1 MRDPLLAPMAALG
14 LGILLCRF
22 VHFDARE
29 LAYILCIFAIL
40 TVFAALYSTRRSA
53 LLCALTGIL
62 FLGSATAERHRR
74 GAPPQLNAENGETLT
89 LAGCIVEP
97 PAFTENREQFVV
109 ELAPHARIRVNF
121 NLKEGEIAPPLH
133 YGQKIEIDGKIRLPR
148 NFQNP
153 GSFDFMGYLAR
164 QDIYW
169 TASAR
174 ASSELKILPGRCGNR
189 FWAAIYRIRVAAL
202 DRLELLYKGDA
213 YATGM
218 MEAMLLGESSKLEKE
233 WTGHFRRTGTYH
245 ALVISGLHVS
255 VLAAAL
261 LFLLRICFIPKDYA
275 LLIAAAGAWLYA
287 LVSGWQAPVVRS
299 AGGFTLFLI
308 AKLFYRRG
316 RLLNLLAAVAIT
328 FLVFD
333 PDQLYDPSFQLSFLS
348 VAAIGALAVP
358 LVEKTSGPYMAGLRK
373 ITSDGVDLFLE
384 PRIAQFRV
392 ELRLVAEAIAIWT
405 RIPLN
410 WVTQAIGLLLR
421 AVLYVYEMAAI
432 SLVVQ
437 IGLTLPMIEY
447 FHRMSFSGLSANILV
462 VPLLSAAIPAGFLS
476 IFTGW
481 HWPAA
486 IANSLLTASQHV
498 VDWHV
503 RFEPYWRMPDPP
515 LWLALSFVAALL
527 SAAFL
532 VNAGRLPR
540 ALAIVT
546 LTALFILLNWQPFP
560 PHIPQGKLELTLIDV
575 GQGDSLL
582 LTLPNAKTM
591 LIDGGGFPSFGTV
604 KSKAKMDIGED
615 VVSPYLWSRAIRH
628 IDVIV
633 CTHAHEDHVGGVAA
647 LIENFQP
654 AQVWTGANPPE
665 SPPWLAIS
673 QKAAVF
679 GAKIVPLRTGDTFEF
694 GGARIDVL
702 APERDYEPA
711 SSPKNNDSLV
721 FRVTYGV
728 HRFLF
733 TGDMEKQV
741 EARLLEEN
749 RVGHVDVLKV
759 AHHGSRSSSIEP
771 FIEKS
776 HPTFALISVGEGNSY
791 HHPTPEVL
799 ERLNQAHAQ
808 IFRTDQSGLVSIR
821 SDGKKL
827 EVVPEHFTNPHT
839 SRIPHSP
846 SNPQAAGR

>member
-1 MRDPLLAPMAALG
+1 MAALG
-14 LGILLCRF
+14 VGILLCRF
-22 VHFDARE
+22 VRFDARE
-29 LAYILCIFAIL
+29 LAYILATFAAL
-40 TVFAALYSTRRSA
+40 TAFAALYSTKRMA
-53 LLCALTGIL
+53 LLCALTGIV
-62 FLGSATAERHRR
+62 FVGVATSERHRL
-74 GAPPQLNAENGETLT
+74 GPAPQLNAENGESLI

-97 PAFTENREQFVV
+97 PAFTENREQFVL
-109 ELAPHARIRVNF
+109 ELAPHARVRVNF
-121 NLKEGEIAPPLH
+121 NLKEGEVAPLLH

-153 GSFDFMGYLAR
+153 GAFDFTRYLAR

-169 TASAR
+169 TASSS
-174 ASSELKILPGRCGNR
+174 ASSELKILPGECGNK
-189 FWAAIYRIRVAAL
+189 FWAAIYNIRVAAL
-202 DRLELLYKGDA
+202 DRLDFLYKGDA

-218 MEAMLLGESSKLEKE
+218 MEAMLLGESSKLEKD
-233 WTGHFRRTGTYH
+233 WTSHFRRTGTYH

-261 LFLLRICFIPKDYA
+261 LFLLRICFVPKDQA

-316 RLLNLLAAVAIT
+316 RLLNLLAAVAIA
-328 FLVFD
+328 FLLFD
-333 PDQLYDPSFQLSFLS
+333 PDQLYDASFQLSFLS

-358 LVEKTSGPYMAGLRK
+358 LLEKTSGPYVTGLRG
-373 ITSDGVDLFLE
+373 ITTEDRDIYLE

-392 ELRLVAEAIAIWT
+392 ELRLIAETIAVWT
-405 RIPLN
+405 RIPIN
-410 WVTQAIGLLLR
+410 WITQALGLFLR
-421 AVLYVYEMAAI
+421 SVFYVYELVAI

-437 IGLTLPMIEY
+437 IGLALPMIEY
-447 FHRMSFSGLSANILV
+447 FHRISFSGLSANVLV
-462 VPLLSAAIPAGFLS
+462 VPLLSAAIPVGFLS

-481 HWPAA
+481 RWPAA
-486 IANSLLTASQHV
+486 VANWLLVASQRV

-503 RFEPYWRMPDPP
+503 HFEPYWRMPDPP

-527 SAAFL
+527 ACAFL
-532 VNAGRLPR
+532 VNARRLPR
-540 ALAIVT
+540 ALAILAVAAFF
-546 LTALFILLNWQPFP
+546 LLLNWQPFAP
-560 PHIPQGKLELTLIDV
+560 RIPRGKLELTLIDV

-591 LIDGGGFPSFGTV
+591 LIDGGGFPVFGTI

-633 CTHAHEDHVGGVAA
+633 ATHAHEDHVGGIAA
-647 LIENFQP
+647 LIENFHP
-654 AQVWTGANPPE
+654 TELWTGANPPD
-665 SPPWLAIS
+665 SPIWIAICE
-673 QKAAVF
+673 KARAF
-679 GAKIVPLRTGDTFEF
+679 GVRMIPMRTGNTFEF
-694 GGARIDVL
+694 GGAKIDVL
-702 APERDYEPA
+702 APEPDYEPA
-711 SSPKNNDSLV
+711 SSPRNNDSLV
-721 FRVTYGV
+721 FRVTFGV
-728 HRFLF
+728 HNFLF

-741 EARLLEEN
+741 EARLLKEN
-749 RVGHVDVLKV
+749 RIGRVDVLKV

-771 FIEKS
+771 FIEAA

-791 HHPTPEVL
+791 RHPTLEVL
-799 ERLNQAHAQ
+799 QRLNSAHAQ
-808 IFRTDQSGLVSIR
+808 IFRTDLSGLISIR

-827 EVVPEHFTNPHT
+827 EVINPRT
-839 SRIPHSP
+839 SRIPH
-846 SNPQAAGR
+846 